1 MNYIKL
7 ILFTILL
14 SSCSQTAI
22 QNKKSSPTFTKE
34 ERDRINFYR
43 NLRLKKR
50 YEKVNLNR
58 EERMILEQVL
68 SMKCYK
74 KRLSKKS
81 CNKFLV
87 APPNVCLKVLRKK
100 RYLKFEKCI
109 EKSI

>member
-1 MNYIKL
+1 MNFIKL
-7 ILFTILL
+7 ILFTIVL
-14 SSCSQTAI
+14 SSCSQVDVH
-22 QNKKSSPTFTKE
+22 NEESPLTFSKE
-34 ERDRINFYR
+34 EKDRINFYR

-50 YEKVNLNR
+50 YEQIRLNE

-81 CNKFLV
+81 CDNVLIS
-87 APPNVCLKVLRKK
+87 PPKVCLKTLRKK

-109 EKSI
+109 ERSI